1 MSGTRRERRETELA
15 DRRERRQRQRQ
26 RGKQAAARRYPILP
40 ITLGVLALAV
50 VGVLVY
56 ALFLAPPAGDP
67 GADVR
72 SPSQPA
78 PYELADGNALGSAE
92 APLTIE
98 IWSDYQ
104 CPACAQ
110 LARTYEPMII
120 SEYVEDGRARLV
132 MRDFAFLGPESVDA
146 AIAARCAE
154 RQGRFWQMHDYLFA
168 NHDGEGGGAFSQV
181 RLEAMAQSAGLD
193 LEQYRACR
201 AEPVVRSELAAE
213 IERGRQL
220 GVNSTPTLIVGD
232 QMVAGVPRQW
242 EQLAA
247 LIDQQLEAAGE

>member
-1 MSGTRRERRETELA
+1 VSGSRRERREAELA
-15 DRRERRQRQRQ
+15 DRRDRRQRQRE
-26 RGKQAAARRYPILP
+26 RSRQATARRYPVVP

-50 VGVLVY
+50 VGVIVY

-72 SPSQPA
+72 SPTQPA
-78 PYELADGNALGSAE
+78 PYELADGNALGAAD
-92 APLTIE
+92 APVTVE

-120 SEYVEDGRARLV
+120 SDYVEDGRVRLV
-132 MRDFAFLGPESVDA
+132 MRDFAFLGQESVDA
-146 AIAARCAE
+146 AIAARCGE

-168 NHDGEGGGAFSQV
+168 NHDGERGGAFSQA
-181 RLEAMAQSAGLD
+181 RLEVMAQSAGLD

-201 AEPVVRSELAAE
+201 TEPEVRQELAAE

-220 GVNSTPTLIVGD
+220 GINSTPTLIVGD